1 MNQLILILMMPEPT
15 KTGELPVMIWL
26 FGSCYAKLLATLTK
40 QYHKMYQQISKS
52 AVRVDI

>member
-1 MNQLILILMMPEPT
+1 MMPEPT